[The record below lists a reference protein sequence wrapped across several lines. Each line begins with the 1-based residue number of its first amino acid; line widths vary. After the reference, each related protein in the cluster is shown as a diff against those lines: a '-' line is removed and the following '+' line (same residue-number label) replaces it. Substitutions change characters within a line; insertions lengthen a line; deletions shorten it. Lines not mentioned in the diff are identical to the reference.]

1 MKNWFQHLLHERVVP
16 LHRGINKS
24 LSALGNVV
32 AALTAAEMSSSSG
45 TEVRL
50 YKYKLDPFN
59 P

>member
-1 MKNWFQHLLHERVVP
+1 LLHERVVP